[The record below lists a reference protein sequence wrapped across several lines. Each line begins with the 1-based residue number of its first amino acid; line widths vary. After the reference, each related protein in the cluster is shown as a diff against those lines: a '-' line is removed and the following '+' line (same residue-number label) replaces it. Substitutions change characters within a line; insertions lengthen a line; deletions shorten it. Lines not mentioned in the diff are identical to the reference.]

1 MKMKLLTAGLLAS
14 LMMAGSAL
22 AMDSEAVEKHMA
34 KINDNYIKTAE
45 EESKIKALEQKVSEL
60 EVMIQMMLDDQD
72 S

>member
-1 MKMKLLTAGLLAS
+1 MKMKLLTAGLLTS

-45 EESKIKALEQKVSEL
+45 EEGKIKALEEKVEEL
-60 EVMIQMMLDDQD
+60 EAMIQMMLDDQD